1 MLEIWQNET
10 WVDGIP
16 EPGQRC
22 RKVIA
27 TTVGNAYEEF
37 IFSSESEL
45 ETDLTI
51 LKAEKILVIKA
62 EAERRINLLEWRLE
76 RAREREALG
85 IVGYETVT
93 DIYQLKEAI
102 RQWSNQREVEL
113 MRLESIE
120 QVSEFT
126 F

>member
-16 EPGQRC
+16 APGQRC

-51 LKAEKILVIKA
+51 LKAEKILAIKA

>member
-1 MLEIWQNET
+1 M
-10 WVDGIP
+10 
-16 EPGQRC
+16 
-22 RKVIA
+22 
-27 TTVGNAYEEF
+27 
-37 IFSSESEL
+37 FSSESEL

-51 LKAEKILVIKA
+51 LKAEKILAIKA